1 MNRTEYMRELDALLH
16 GISKEEREEAINH
29 LSEEDR
35 EALELGRKMLK
46 AGIGQNDPEECSI
59 TMIIL
64 MTPEARMK
72 KK

>member
-16 GISKEEREEAINH
+16 GISKEERE
-29 LSEEDR
+29 
-35 EALELGRKMLK
+35 KK
-46 AGIGQNDPEECSI
+46 QCSI

>member
-16 GISKEEREEAINH
+16 GISK
-29 LSEEDR
+29 
-35 EALELGRKMLK
+35 
-46 AGIGQNDPEECSI
+46 QCSI

>member
-1 MNRTEYMRELDALLH
+1 MKRILKGMAETAKKTAKASVNSASFFSMH
-16 GISKEEREEAINH
+16 QPKEP
-29 LSEEDR
+29 DV
-35 EALELGRKMLK
+35 LK
-46 AGIGQNDPEECSI
+46 KKEKKQCSI